1 VVTERQV
8 QIPNFQLL
16 PLPVEEVAEGRVLLL
31 LRASLGQTA
40 GQEVAEVREM
50 VGVRVVLEILHLL
63 HHLKEVMVATVE
75 ATVEPIQ
82 PVLAVVGVQPQ
93 PEVLEQPHQTA
104 PEETAAMEP
113 HHPFLGRQHLMRVAV
128 VEVGLLL
135 REVLEVLE
143 VEEVEQGMILLQ
155 AEEQPIL
162 EAVVEVAGPLAQVLL
177 EHLAVQVSSSLNTSP
192 NLITKSSNHQAHGLH
207 LLALLRSS
215 T

>member
-63 HHLKEVMVATVE
+63 HHLKEAMVETVQT
-75 ATVEPIQ
+75 TVDPIQ
-82 PVLAVVGVQPQ
+82 AVLAVVVVHPQ

-128 VEVGLLL
+128 VEVGLVL

-162 EAVVEVAGPLAQVLL
+162 EAVVVAAGPLAQVLL

-207 LLALLRSS
+207 LVALLRSS

>member
-40 GQEVAEVREM
+40 GQEVAGVREM

-63 HHLKEVMVATVE
+63 HHLKEAMVETVQT
-75 ATVEPIQ
+75 TVDPIQ
-82 PVLAVVGVQPQ
+82 AVLAVVVVHPQ

-128 VEVGLLL
+128 VEVGLVL

-162 EAVVEVAGPLAQVLL
+162 EAVVEAAVLLAPVLL
-177 EHLAVQVSSSLNTSP
+177 EHLEVPVLSSSRPINNEDAWKP
-192 NLITKSSNHQAHGLH
+192 KSIGCME
-207 LLALLRSS
+207 S
-215 T
+215 TPQCTC